1 MMRGKEEGTM
11 INRVQR
17 ALLGRL
23 LVVAMTVAAA
33 LSATSGSSGAETT
46 VEKIQRRGEIVIG
59 TSGVYPPFEYVEAGR
74 LVGFDIDLGEM
85 IARKLGVKANFVK
98 IEWKGI
104 IAALKSGRADILIT
118 AMTKTPDR
126 AQQIAFSVPYY
137 TTAMAVLVRKDN
149 ATIKSR
155 EDLKGRVLGAEQGS
169 RGEVEAKSVGAK
181 EVKIYDSVML
191 AFKDLEIGRV
201 EAVTEMLPA
210 SMYLI
215 ARQYKDLKV
224 AASYNEGVVGV
235 NTRLEDEALLAAINR
250 AIEELKAEGQLDEL
264 HKKWF
269 GEVYRKGS

>member
-1 MMRGKEEGTM
+1 MTTSVRTWT
-11 INRVQR
+11 
-17 ALLGRL
+17 LGRVL
-23 LVVAMTVAAA
+23 AMAMVVTSMLAVTAG
-33 LSATSGSSGAETT
+33 SGSAQTT
-46 VEKIQRRGEIVIG
+46 LEKIKRQGEVVIG

-126 AQQIAFSVPYY
+126 AEQIAFSVPYY
-137 TTAMAVLVRKDN
+137 TTAMAILVRKDN
-149 ATIKSR
+149 TAIHSR

-169 RGEVEAKSVGAK
+169 RGEVEAKAVGAK

-191 AFKDLEIGRV
+191 AFKDLEIGRI
-201 EAVTEMLPA
+201 EAVTEMLPT
-210 SMYLI
+210 SLYVI
-215 ARQYKDLKV
+215 SRQFSGLKV
-224 AASYNEGVVGV
+224 GTSYSEGVVGV
-235 NTRLEDEALLAAINR
+235 NTRLEDKTLLAAIDQ
-250 AIEELKAEGQLDEL
+250 AIGELKAEGQLDGL

-269 GEVYRKGS
+269 GEVYKKGS

>member
-1 MMRGKEEGTM
+1 MTSMPGRILAAM
-11 INRVQR
+11 AIVA
-17 ALLGRL
+17 ALL
-23 LVVAMTVAAA
+23 VATGEVGHADSTLDAI
-33 LSATSGSSGAETT
+33 
-46 VEKIQRRGEIVIG
+46 KRKGEIVIG

-85 IARKLGVKANFVK
+85 IAKKLGVKANFVK

-149 ATIKSR
+149 AAIKGR
-155 EDLKGRVLGAEQGS
+155 DDLKGKVLGAEQGS
-169 RGEVEAKSVGAK
+169 RGEVEAKAVGAK

-191 AFKDLEIGRV
+191 AFKDLENGRV

-215 ARQYKDLKV
+215 ARQFKGLKV
-224 AASYNEGVVGV
+224 ATSYNEGVVGV
-235 NTRLEDEALLAAINR
+235 TTRLEDTDLLAAINK
-250 AIEELKAEGQLDEL
+250 AIEELKAGGQLDEL
-264 HKKWF
+264 HTKWF